1 MKEEIESQIK
11 LIKSFMKTELESPVF
26 NIGSMEAYLL
36 CLGLMLDLKKEVNSE
51 VYTKWKQ

>member
-51 VYTKWKQ
+51 VYTK